1 VVVQH
6 GSISLRCCCYVEPS
20 EYPEIRRQVITTSA
34 NQRQTTGASQDKW
47 RSRVQGLLER
57 SKIFFTEDRIIFEAV
72 CERNGKCDVDQR
84 SFKAYLARW
93 MAACTTV
100 APWTYDTIMPYLR
113 TSAMAAA
120 QSCVGG
126 NDGVTCGH
134 KWWVDGWDGQ
144 YGVGEQMSALEVI
157 QSNLVERVKGPLS
170 SETGGTSKGDPSA
183 GLGGDEDEQV
193 VPTGV
198 TKADR
203 IGAIVLTVIL
213 GIATLAA
220 AW

>member
-1 VVVQH
+1 
-6 GSISLRCCCYVEPS
+6 
-20 EYPEIRRQVITTSA
+20 
-34 NQRQTTGASQDKW
+34 
-47 RSRVQGLLER
+47 
-57 SKIFFTEDRIIFEAV
+57 
-72 CERNGKCDVDQR
+72 
-84 SFKAYLARW
+84 
-93 MAACTTV
+93 
-100 APWTYDTIMPYLR
+100 
-113 TSAMAAA
+113 MAAA

-134 KWWVDGWDGQ
+134 KWWVEGWDGQ

-183 GLGGDEDEQV
+183 GLGGDEEKQV
-193 VPTGV
+193 VPVGV
-198 TKADR
+198 TRADR
-203 IGAIVLTVIL
+203 IGAGVLTAVL